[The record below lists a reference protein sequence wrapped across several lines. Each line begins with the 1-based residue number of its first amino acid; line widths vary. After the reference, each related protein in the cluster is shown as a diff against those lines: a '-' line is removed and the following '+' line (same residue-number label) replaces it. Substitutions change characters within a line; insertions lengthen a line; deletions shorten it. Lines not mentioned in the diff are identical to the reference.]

1 VEIAIGLVV
10 VVAVVAAVSAIGERW
25 ELPPPLLLIVV
36 GVIASFLP
44 FVPEVELNPELVLIG
59 LLPPL
64 LYAAAI
70 RTSLIDF
77 RSNRR
82 PIGLLSIGLVLFT
95 TIGVGVVAHA
105 LLPISW
111 PAAFALGAVVAPPDA
126 VAATSIARR
135 IGMPRRIVTILEGES
150 LVNDATAIVALR
162 TAIAGLAGGFSLLGA
177 AGDFLLAAGGGLVVG
192 LIVAFVIGKIRK
204 YVTDPVLDT
213 TVSLITP
220 FIAYMAAEQIHASG
234 VLAVVV
240 TGLSLGHTAH
250 KHQDAASRIHERVNW
265 RTIQFLLENSVFLL
279 IGLQV
284 RRILADVSQSDL
296 GVGPI
301 TIACIGILGT
311 VILLR
316 PLWVYPATYVPR
328 WIPSIGLK
336 DPAPP
341 WQAPAVVSWAGMRG
355 VVTLATAFVLPEDL
369 PHREVLVLVA
379 LVVVAGTLMIQGFT
393 LPGLVRRLGLRGPD
407 HREDLLTESG
417 VVQAAIETGLAEL
430 DRLVGA
436 GSTGPVIA
444 QLRERSRQRSNA
456 TWERLG
462 NPELET
468 PTELYA
474 RLRKAMLAVE
484 RDKVLELRATGRIPD
499 EVVRSV
505 LEQLDTEESMLEQ
518 RVDRSDEPR
527 EADLLTPDVVGGGA
541 CEHLRAAPTIVQ
553 PLTPEGCSDCLEE
566 GTEWVH
572 LRLCL
577 TCGKVACCDSSP
589 RNHMTH
595 HQRHVSHPVMRSF
608 EPGEAWRWCAVHSLL
623 G

>member
-1 VEIAIGLVV
+1 VEVAIGLVV
-10 VVAVVAAVSAIGERW
+10 VVAVVAAVSAMGERW
-25 ELPPPLLLIVV
+25 DLPPPLLLIVV

-135 IGMPRRIVTILEGES
+135 TGMPRRIITILEGES

-192 LIVAFVIGKIRK
+192 LIVAVVIGKIRK

-240 TGLSLGHTAH
+240 TGLVLGHTAH

-284 RRILADVSQSDL
+284 RRILADVSQSEL

-301 TIACIGILGT
+301 TIACTGILGS

-316 PLWVYPATYVPR
+316 PLWVFPATYVPR
-328 WIPSIGLK
+328 WIPSIGRN

-379 LVVVAGTLMIQGFT
+379 LVVVAGTLIIQGFT
-393 LPGLVRRLGLRGPD
+393 LPGLVRTLGLRRPD
-407 HREDLLTESG
+407 RREDLLTESG
-417 VVQAAIETGLAEL
+417 VVQAAIESGLNEL
-430 DRLVGA
+430 DRLIGVG
-436 GSTGPVIA
+436 SSGPVIT
-444 QLRERSRQRSNA
+444 QLRERSRLRSNA

-484 RDKVLELRATGRIPD
+484 REKVLELRATGRIPD

-505 LEQLDTEESMLEQ
+505 LEQLDTEESMIQQ
-518 RVDRSDEPR
+518 RVDRSVER
-527 EADLLTPDVVGGGA
+527 HEADLITPDVVGGGA

-553 PLTPEGCSDCLEE
+553 PLTPEGCSDCLVE

-595 HQRHVSHPVMRSF
+595 HQRQENHPVMRSF

>member
-1 VEIAIGLVV
+1 M
-10 VVAVVAAVSAIGERW
+10 VVAVVAAVSALAERW

-36 GVIASFLP
+36 GVIGSFLP
-44 FVPEVELNPELVLIG
+44 FVPEVKLDPDLVLIG

-95 TIGVGVVAHA
+95 TLGVGVVAHW

-162 TAIAGLAGGFSLLGA
+162 TAIAGLAGGFSLLRA
-177 AGDFLLAAGGGLVVG
+177 TGDFLLAAGGGLVVG
-192 LIVAFVIGKIRK
+192 LIAAFLISRIRK

-213 TVSLITP
+213 TVSLIAP

-250 KHQDAASRIHERVNW
+250 KYRDAASRIHERVNW
-265 RTIQFLLENSVFLL
+265 RTIQFLLENAVFLL

-284 RRILADVSQSDL
+284 RRVLADVSQSEL
-296 GVGPI
+296 GVGAI
-301 TIACIGILGT
+301 TVACVGVLAT

-316 PLWVYPATYVPR
+316 PLWVFPATYVPR
-328 WIPSIGLK
+328 WIPSIRSK

-355 VVTLATAFVLPEDL
+355 VLTLATAFVLPEDL
-369 PHREVLVLVA
+369 PHREVLVLIA
-379 LVVVAGTLMIQGFT
+379 LVVAGGTLLIQGFT

-407 HREDLLTESG
+407 HREDLLTEAG
-417 VVQAAIETGLAEL
+417 VVQAAIEAGLVEL
-430 DRLVGA
+430 DRLVGPESN
-436 GSTGPVIA
+436 GGVVT
-444 QLRERSRQRSNA
+444 QLRERSRRRSDA

-462 NPELET
+462 NRTLET
-468 PTELYA
+468 PTEVYA

-505 LEQLDTEESMLEQ
+505 LEGLDTEESMLEQ
-518 RVDRSDEPR
+518 NIDRSDEPS
-527 EADLLTPDVVGGGA
+527 EVELTASDVVGGG

-595 HQRHVSHPVMRSF
+595 HQRVENHPVMRSF
-608 EPGEAWRWCAVHSLL
+608 EPGEAWRWCAVDSLL